1 MVTPKGN
8 ISMSTPT
15 ILIVEDDPTL
25 MRGLVDN
32 FRQHGY
38 EVRSATDGK
47 SGFAEALGN
56 PPDLILLDI
65 MLPQMNGYEVC
76 RQLRQRKLDVP
87 IIMLTAK
94 GQESEIVEGLELG
107 ADDYVT
113 KPFSIRELLARV
125 KAFLRRTTF
134 DNDAIYRIGDAEF
147 DVAGHKL
154 TRNGKE
160 VPLTTKEYRMLE
172 YFLSCPNRAHTR
184 SDIMNHVW
192 GRSIVVSGRSVD
204 RCVAT
209 LRSKIEPD
217 LREPTF
223 IHTVRDVGYR
233 FELPE

>member
-1 MVTPKGN
+1 
-8 ISMSTPT
+8 MSTQT
-15 ILIVEDDPTL
+15 ILIVEDDPAL

-47 SGFAEALGN
+47 SGWMSALEN

-65 MLPQMNGYEVC
+65 MLPKMNGYEVC
-76 RQLRQRKLDVP
+76 RQLRQQQLEVP
-87 IIMLTAK
+87 IVMLTAK

-113 KPFSIRELLARV
+113 KPFSIHELLARV
-125 KAFLRRTTF
+125 KAILRRSSQAKSDVYQIGNATF
-134 DNDAIYRIGDAEF
+134 D
-147 DVAGHKL
+147 VVGHKL
-154 TRNGKE
+154 TRDEK
-160 VPLTTKEYRMLE
+160 VIPLTTKEYRLLA
-172 YFLSCPNRAHTR
+172 YFLSRPNRALTR
-184 SDIMNHVW
+184 NEIMNHVW
-192 GRSIVVSGRSVD
+192 GRSIIVSGRSVD
-204 RCVAT
+204 RCIAT

-217 LREPTF
+217 QRQPTF

>member
-1 MVTPKGN
+1 MTEGKA
-8 ISMSTPT
+8 

-38 EVRSATDGK
+38 DVRSAIDGK
-47 SGFAEALGN
+47 SGLAEALGN

-65 MLPQMNGYEVC
+65 MLPEMNGYEVC
-76 RQLRQRKLDVP
+76 RQVRLRKLDVP

-125 KAFLRRTTF
+125 KAFLRRTAP
-134 DNDAIYRIGDAEF
+134 DAEAVYRIGDAEF
-147 DVAGHKL
+147 SIASHKL
-154 TRNGKE
+154 TRNGEE

-172 YFLSCPNRAHTR
+172 YFLSRPNRALTR
-184 SDIMNHVW
+184 NDIMDHVW

-204 RCVAT
+204 RCIAT
-209 LRSKIEPD
+209 LRGKIEPD
-217 LREPTF
+217 VRQPTF

>member
-1 MVTPKGN
+1 MAEGK
-8 ISMSTPT
+8 T

-32 FRQHGY
+32 FRQKGY

-47 SGFAEALGN
+47 SGLMEALEH

-65 MLPQMNGYEVC
+65 MLPKMNGYEVC
-76 RQLRQRKLDVP
+76 RQLRQQQLDVS

-94 GQESEIVEGLELG
+94 GQESEIVEGLEWG

-113 KPFSIRELLARV
+113 KPFSIHELLARV
-125 KAFLRRTTF
+125 KALLRRATPAG
-134 DNDAIYRIGDAEF
+134 NGVYAIGDATF

-154 TRNGKE
+154 TRGGVE
-160 VPLTTKEYRMLE
+160 VPLTTKEYRMLSF
-172 YFLSCPNRAHTR
+172 FLSRPNRALTR
-184 SDIMNHVW
+184 NEIMNHVW
-192 GRSIVVSGRSVD
+192 GRSIIVSGRSVD
-204 RCVAT
+204 RCIAT

-217 LREPTF
+217 PRQPTF

-233 FELPE
+233 FELLE